1 MLVATTVK
9 TATKTKTAKLPK
21 LVLKKYLTEQTL
33 SSVSGA
39 PSVYAM
45 HTDGTNCD
53 TSKGCNCGS

>member
-1 MLVATTVK
+1 MLVATAAK
-9 TATKTKTAKLPK
+9 TTTKTKTAKLPK
-21 LVLKKYLTEQTL
+21 LILKKYLNEQTL

-39 PSVYAM
+39 PSVYAK